1 MAGTYYKYAERQA
14 DSYVNWAEIG
24 NNMSSMLVEEN
35 KIREDKKAYLDE
47 QTRKNLIEINKI
59 PEGSDVSARAAALEL
74 ADNASKYLLMQEK
87 EFKAGRL
94 KTKDYLTGR
103 QNTMDDIGA
112 SFDTLEAYQK
122 VFGEKMQ
129 RGKDGI
135 SSQGEMLQMAN
146 VEGYGNWKESGFIFD
161 PVTGRVMAAKR
172 DEKGV
177 LDPTTA
183 VSMNHLNSLIQGN
196 WDKANVDA
204 DLAKLVE
211 SFGTY
216 INDIQTTAATTGK
229 QGVVTTKEGIMNSS
243 DFEKYETNIIQAQLA
258 NPYYAGSVLFDYVD
272 KDASGKDYY
281 LTNDKNDEDPA
292 AIHQDGTKIVLTAE
306 QNKAAEDYLRMRAR
320 TMYDSKQTVKVG
332 STTPDTSA
340 QWKYELAQKK
350 ALAQVYADNIIKLI
364 TGDDKESSDGA
375 NYFKTKTGN
384 QFTKTTFND
393 NEGGASGTFTVINSE
408 GQTVSFNVNDD
419 PNEIAKSLIGALGID
434 EKVVSES
441 EVVAKVKE
449 LLKGKQTNTTSVF
462 DTGPPTKKKDEAP
475 MPTAAATPIYL
486 PSFKLE
492 QDEAIESLK
501 TAMDELGIKMEATG
515 VVADYVTF
523 TAPNGIIDPVKIGF
537 DMGDKAGESKAKL
550 EKFIT
555 DLKEAQN
562 K

>member
-24 NNMSSMLVEEN
+24 SNMSSMLVEEN

-47 QTRKNLIEINKI
+47 QTRKNLIEISKI

-161 PVTGRVMAAKR
+161 PATGRVMAAKK
-172 DEKGV
+172 DKNGV
-177 LDPTTA
+177 FDYTTA
-183 VSMNHLNSLIQGN
+183 VSLNHLNSLIQGN

-204 DLAKLVE
+204 DLEKVVK

-243 DFEKYETNIIQAQLA
+243 DFEKYETNLIQAQLA

-281 LTNDKNDEDPA
+281 LTNDKTDTDPA
-292 AIHQDGTKIVLTAE
+292 AIHQDGTEIVLTDE

-320 TMYDSKQTVKVG
+320 TMYDSKTTVKVG
-332 STTPDTSA
+332 SQVQRQDTQSDYDRA
-340 QWKYELAQKK
+340 EKKKQSEL
-350 ALAQVYADNIIKLI
+350 YAENMVKIMLGDNN
-364 TGDDKESSDGA
+364 ESSDGA
-375 NYFKTKTGN
+375 NFFKTKTGN
-384 QFTKTTFND
+384 QFTKTVGD
-393 NEGGASGTFTVINSE
+393 GGKFTVTNSE
-408 GQTVSFNVNDD
+408 GQTVSFNLSDD
-419 PNEIAKSLIGALGID
+419 PIKIAQSLIGALGVD
-434 EKVVSES
+434 EKIVSES
-441 EVVAKVKE
+441 QVVERVKQ
-449 LLKGKQTNTTSVF
+449 LLKGKQANTTSIF

-475 MPTAAATPIYL
+475 MPAAAAATPIYL
-486 PSFKLE
+486 PSFELK
-492 QDEAIESLK
+492 QDKGIASLK
-501 TAMDELGIKMEATG
+501 KAMDELGITMEGTG
-515 VVADYVTF
+515 YLSNYVTF
-523 TAPNGIIDPVKIGF
+523 TAPNGEISPVEIGF
-537 DMGDKAGESKAKL
+537 NMGDKANESKAAL
-550 EKFIT
+550 EKFIA
-555 DLKEAQN
+555 DLKAAQN